1 MLKWI
6 FDEKIMNKGEKLLR
20 MIIEEF
26 KNLKRHKILIA
37 TILGIMSLPFLYS
50 LFFLKSVWDPYGST
64 SYLPVAVV
72 NKDQATYYQGKK
84 FQVGHD
90 LVSKLKDNDDL
101 EWHFVSEK
109 EANDGLS
116 HKKYYMVIT
125 IPKNFSKNATTVL
138 NRHPH
143 KMNLT
148 YKTNDSLNYIGKV
161 ISETGVK
168 QVNSEIRE
176 SVSTA
181 YADTM
186 FKVVK
191 KVGKGFNEAASGS
204 KQLADG
210 SKVLNDGL
218 NTYTAGVGQVN
229 NGVIQLAAGVVPL
242 SDGVQKLTAGST
254 ALATGLKTYTAGV
267 SQVNN
272 GVQTLNSSTGTL
284 ATGVNALATGSNTLK
299 DGIGQYTAGVSQVNA
314 GVGELQAKT
323 PTLANGVG
331 KLAAGS
337 KEFNTKLAQ
346 YTNGVDK
353 LSAGLSQI
361 PAEKLTSLKQ
371 LPAAAAALYQ
381 LNYIIS
387 ASIDNGLKQI
397 DQQSLNDL
405 LTGVDKVDTQKLA
418 TSLTVMNNLMGQ
430 MESLQAEAG
439 KIQSSLPAMKQ
450 AISENQ
456 QAIAASLG
464 KIASY
469 NKANQDLADA
479 VTGDVNAVLASPNS
493 TLSEADKAKLQD
505 AIKNTATIKTNST
518 NSLTEVGGVGNNLTQ
533 IEGALAK
540 VQDNL
545 DNLNNQVTALRN
557 QAKNLETN
565 DLKTNDLKTQLGLL
579 TKMQGALDKDKLAK
593 LQTTL
598 GQLQQLQT
606 AAAKASSIAQKL
618 NSDIN
623 VQDLSSS
630 DLAKLEQTA
639 QASSDATTALV
650 AQNTA
655 KLAGP
660 STEKFTTLVAGLAE
674 LSSGAKELSA
684 NNGAL
689 LAGSNQ
695 IATGLGT
702 LNDSIPALT
711 NGVTKLANGTNQ
723 LASKNA
729 ELNSGASQLAGGLGT
744 LNANVPALTS
754 GVSQLAS
761 GTSQLVANNGQLNS
775 GASQLAGGLGTLNA
789 QIPTMTNG
797 VNQLASGTG
806 QLAANSSALTDGS
819 DKIYK
824 GNKKLAKSMKQG
836 ANTIKKVKTGKDN
849 AKMFAAPSNLVE
861 KHYSYVPNY
870 GYALA
875 PYMLSV
881 ALFVGAMVFN
891 LVYPIRRL
899 ESEDETAFEWFM
911 AKVTI
916 GSIVAIG
923 NALVEALL
931 MIAVGLHPD
940 HLGAMLANG
949 ILFSLAMM
957 FLIMFFSVAF
967 QNPGRFLCMIL
978 LVIQLGASG
987 GSFPIEITKGLGGFF
1002 QAINPYL
1009 PMTYSIYGFRQA
1021 LTSGLGASQ
1030 MITSYSVS
1038 LLFLVISLGLLYVAM
1053 VVVRPNVEYVEEV
1066 DINNYTK
1073 QN

>member
-1 MLKWI
+1 
-6 FDEKIMNKGEKLLR
+6 

-161 ISETGVK
+161 ISETGAK

-191 KVGKGFNEAASGS
+191 KVGKGFSEAASGS

-284 ATGVNALATGSNTLK
+284 ATGVNALAAGSNSLK
-299 DGIGQYTAGVSQVNA
+299 DGIGQYTAGVSQLDD
-314 GVGELQAKT
+314 GL
-323 PTLANGVG
+323 G

-337 KEFNTKLAQ
+337 Q
-346 YTNGVDK
+346 K
-353 LSAGLSQI
+353 LSQLPQGVAATYVLTKTLS
-361 PAEKLTSLKQ
+361 TSLDRIPVGQLNTMVEQMQTTNKQTQDLQKLMEDPSLQALQKQ
-371 LPAAAAALYQ
+371 LPTIKQNIPTIKTTLDGLQPALTSFQ
-381 LNYIIS
+381 
-387 ASIDNGLKQI
+387 D
-397 DQQSLNDL
+397 SLTQN
-405 LTGVDKVDTQKLA
+405 LTGIGRSAMIIGNNSQTAA
-418 TSLTVMNNLMGQ
+418 TDS
-430 MESLQAEAG
+430 
-439 KIQSSLPAMKQ
+439 
-450 AISENQ
+450 
-456 QAIAASLG
+456 G
-464 KIASY
+464 KIAAEAQALIKSGANLTEDQKNTLNTIVSQANESMSKTSESGQEALKIGENIANVQNAAKTLNGTLTKALPLMKDLSTTVDGLDSATDTLTKIMSQSNALLTSSNQMTGTQAQAQVQSLVKGIAALQSTAAQA
-469 NKANQDLADA
+469 NK
-479 VTGDVNAVLASPNS
+479 LAS
-493 TLSEADKAKLQD
+493 TLNTSLANKGVSDAEINKIIQAGQTGVTPAQLQAQLTTMSGEMAKSSN
-505 AIKNTATIKTNST
+505 I
-518 NSLTEVGGVGNNLTQ
+518 
-533 IEGALAK
+533 
-540 VQDNL
+540 
-545 DNLNNQVTALRN
+545 
-557 QAKNLETN
+557 N
-565 DLKTNDLKTQLGLL
+565 DL
-579 TKMQGALDKDKLAK
+579 
-593 LQTTL
+593 
-598 GQLQQLQT
+598 
-606 AAAKASSIAQKL
+606 
-618 NSDIN
+618 IN
-623 VQDLSSS
+623 
-630 DLAKLEQTA
+630 
-639 QASSDATTALV
+639 
-650 AQNTA
+650 
-655 KLAGP
+655 
-660 STEKFTTLVAGLAE
+660 GLAVANTGTKT
-674 LSSGAKELSA
+674 LMA
-684 NNGAL
+684 NNGL
-689 LAGSNQ
+689 
-695 IATGLGT
+695 
-702 LNDSIPALT
+702 
-711 NGVTKLANGTNQ
+711 
-723 LASKNA
+723 
-729 ELNSGASQLAGGLGT
+729 LNSGASQLAGGLGT

-1002 QAINPYL
+1002 QAVNPYL

>member
-1 MLKWI
+1 
-6 FDEKIMNKGEKLLR
+6 MNKGEKLLR

-191 KVGKGFNEAASGS
+191 KVGKGFSEAASGS

-254 ALATGLKTYTAGV
+254 ALATGIKTYTAGV

-284 ATGVNALATGSNTLK
+284 ATGVNALAAGSNSLK
-299 DGIGQYTAGVSQVNA
+299 DGIGEYTAGVVKLDD
-314 GVGELQAKT
+314 GL
-323 PTLANGVG
+323 G

-337 KEFNTKLAQ
+337 Q
-346 YTNGVDK
+346 K
-353 LSAGLSQI
+353 LSQLPQGVAATYVLTKTLS
-361 PAEKLTSLKQ
+361 TSLDRIPVGQLNTMVEQMQTTNKQTQDLQKLMEDPSLQALQKQ
-371 LPAAAAALYQ
+371 LPTIKQNIPTIKTTLDGLQPALTSFQ
-381 LNYIIS
+381 
-387 ASIDNGLKQI
+387 D
-397 DQQSLNDL
+397 SLTQN
-405 LTGVDKVDTQKLA
+405 LTGIGRSAMIIGNNSQTAA
-418 TSLTVMNNLMGQ
+418 TDS
-430 MESLQAEAG
+430 
-439 KIQSSLPAMKQ
+439 
-450 AISENQ
+450 
-456 QAIAASLG
+456 G
-464 KIASY
+464 KIAAEAQALIKSGANLTEDQKNTLNTIVSQANESMSKTSESGQEALKIGENIANVQNAAKTLNGTLTKALPLMKDLSTTVDGLDSATDTLTKIMSQSNALLTSSNQMTGTQAQAQVQSLVKGIAALQSTAAQA
-469 NKANQDLADA
+469 NK
-479 VTGDVNAVLASPNS
+479 LAS
-493 TLSEADKAKLQD
+493 TLNTSLANKGVSDAEINKIIQAGQTGVTPAQLQAQLTTMSGEMAKSSN
-505 AIKNTATIKTNST
+505 I
-518 NSLTEVGGVGNNLTQ
+518 
-533 IEGALAK
+533 
-540 VQDNL
+540 
-545 DNLNNQVTALRN
+545 
-557 QAKNLETN
+557 N
-565 DLKTNDLKTQLGLL
+565 DL
-579 TKMQGALDKDKLAK
+579 
-593 LQTTL
+593 
-598 GQLQQLQT
+598 
-606 AAAKASSIAQKL
+606 
-618 NSDIN
+618 IN
-623 VQDLSSS
+623 
-630 DLAKLEQTA
+630 
-639 QASSDATTALV
+639 
-650 AQNTA
+650 
-655 KLAGP
+655 
-660 STEKFTTLVAGLAE
+660 GLAVANTGTKT
-674 LSSGAKELSA
+674 LMA
-684 NNGAL
+684 NNGL
-689 LAGSNQ
+689 
-695 IATGLGT
+695 
-702 LNDSIPALT
+702 
-711 NGVTKLANGTNQ
+711 
-723 LASKNA
+723 
-729 ELNSGASQLAGGLGT
+729 LNSGASQLAGGLGT

-1002 QAINPYL
+1002 QAVNPYL

>member
-1 MLKWI
+1 M
-6 FDEKIMNKGEKLLR
+6 R

-191 KVGKGFNEAASGS
+191 KVGKGFSEAASGS

-242 SDGVQKLTAGST
+242 SDGVQKLTAGSS

-267 SQVNN
+267 SQVND

-299 DGIGQYTAGVSQVNA
+299 DGIGQYTAGVVKLDD
-314 GVGELQAKT
+314 GL
-323 PTLANGVG
+323 G

-337 KEFNTKLAQ
+337 Q
-346 YTNGVDK
+346 K
-353 LSAGLSQI
+353 LSQLPQGVAATYVLTKTLS
-361 PAEKLTSLKQ
+361 TSLDRIPVGQLNTMVEQMQTTNKQTQDLQKLMEDPSLQALQKQ
-371 LPAAAAALYQ
+371 LPTIKQNATSMQKMLGEVTPAMSSLQQALANNLPSIAANVKNIAT
-381 LNYIIS
+381 N
-387 ASIDNGLKQI
+387 
-397 DQQSLNDL
+397 
-405 LTGVDKVDTQKLA
+405 LTGPQGV
-418 TSLTVMNNLMGQ
+418 
-430 MESLQAEAG
+430 AED
-439 KIQSSLPAMKQ
+439 
-450 AISENQ
+450 N
-456 QAIAASLG
+456 G
-464 KIASY
+464 KIAAEAQALIDSGANLTEDQKNTLNTIISQANDAQGKTVASAKQAANIGSNTTEIATPAQKLQKIFNDNDVMANLSQMEQVLNNLNSATDILTTIMSKSNALLTSSNQMTGTQAQAQVQSLIKGIAALQSTASQANNLASILNTSLA
-469 NKANQDLADA
+469 NKGVSDAEINKIIQAGQTGVTPAQLQAQLMTMSGEMAKSSNINDLINGLADA
-479 VTGDVNAVLASPNS
+479 NTGTK
-493 TLSEADKAKLQD
+493 TL
-505 AIKNTATIKTNST
+505 
-518 NSLTEVGGVGNNLTQ
+518 
-533 IEGALAK
+533 
-540 VQDNL
+540 
-545 DNLNNQVTALRN
+545 
-557 QAKNLETN
+557 
-565 DLKTNDLKTQLGLL
+565 
-579 TKMQGALDKDKLAK
+579 M
-593 LQTTL
+593 
-598 GQLQQLQT
+598 
-606 AAAKASSIAQKL
+606 
-618 NSDIN
+618 
-623 VQDLSSS
+623 
-630 DLAKLEQTA
+630 
-639 QASSDATTALV
+639 
-650 AQNTA
+650 
-655 KLAGP
+655 
-660 STEKFTTLVAGLAE
+660 
-674 LSSGAKELSA
+674 A
-684 NNGAL
+684 NNGL
-689 LAGSNQ
+689 
-695 IATGLGT
+695 
-702 LNDSIPALT
+702 
-711 NGVTKLANGTNQ
+711 
-723 LASKNA
+723 
-729 ELNSGASQLAGGLGT
+729 LNSGASQLAGGLGT

-849 AKMFAAPSNLVE
+849 AKMFAAPSDLVE

-931 MIAVGLHPD
+931 MIAAGLHPD

-1002 QAINPYL
+1002 QAVNPYL

>member
-161 ISETGVK
+161 ISETGAK

-191 KVGKGFNEAASGS
+191 KVGKGFSEAASGS

-299 DGIGQYTAGVSQVNA
+299 DGIGQYTAGVSQLDD
-314 GVGELQAKT
+314 GL
-323 PTLANGVG
+323 G

-337 KEFNTKLAQ
+337 Q
-346 YTNGVDK
+346 K
-353 LSAGLSQI
+353 LSQLPQGVAATYVLTKTLS
-361 PAEKLTSLKQ
+361 TSLNSIPVEQLNTMVKQMQTTNKQTQDLQKLMKDPSLQALQKQ
-371 LPAAAAALYQ
+371 LPTIKQNAASMQQMLGAVTPAMSSLQQAL
-381 LNYIIS
+381 
-387 ASIDNGLKQI
+387 A
-397 DQQSLNDL
+397 
-405 LTGVDKVDTQKLA
+405 
-418 TSLTVMNNLMGQ
+418 NNLPSIAGNVKNIATNLAGPQ
-430 MESLQAEAG
+430 GVAED
-439 KIQSSLPAMKQ
+439 
-450 AISENQ
+450 N
-456 QAIAASLG
+456 G
-464 KIASY
+464 KIAAEAQALIDSGANLTEDQKNTLNTIISQTKDAQEKAVVSAKQAKDIGSNATEIATPAQELQKVFNDNGVMANLSQMEQVLNNLNSATDILTTIMSQSNALLTSSNQMTGTQAQAQVQSLVKGIAALQSTAAQANNLASTLNTSLA
-469 NKANQDLADA
+469 NKGVSDAEINKIIQAGQTGVTPAQLQAQLMTMSGEMAKSSNINDLINGLADA
-479 VTGDVNAVLASPNS
+479 NTGTK
-493 TLSEADKAKLQD
+493 TL
-505 AIKNTATIKTNST
+505 
-518 NSLTEVGGVGNNLTQ
+518 
-533 IEGALAK
+533 
-540 VQDNL
+540 
-545 DNLNNQVTALRN
+545 
-557 QAKNLETN
+557 
-565 DLKTNDLKTQLGLL
+565 
-579 TKMQGALDKDKLAK
+579 M
-593 LQTTL
+593 
-598 GQLQQLQT
+598 
-606 AAAKASSIAQKL
+606 
-618 NSDIN
+618 
-623 VQDLSSS
+623 
-630 DLAKLEQTA
+630 
-639 QASSDATTALV
+639 
-650 AQNTA
+650 
-655 KLAGP
+655 
-660 STEKFTTLVAGLAE
+660 
-674 LSSGAKELSA
+674 A
-684 NNGAL
+684 NNGL
-689 LAGSNQ
+689 
-695 IATGLGT
+695 
-702 LNDSIPALT
+702 
-711 NGVTKLANGTNQ
+711 
-723 LASKNA
+723 
-729 ELNSGASQLAGGLGT
+729 LNSGASQLAGGLGT

-931 MIAVGLHPD
+931 MIAAGLHPD

-1002 QAINPYL
+1002 QAVNPYL

>member
-161 ISETGVK
+161 ISETGAK

-191 KVGKGFNEAASGS
+191 KVGKGFNKAASGS

-267 SQVNN
+267 SQVND
-272 GVQTLNSSTGTL
+272 GVQILNSSTGTL

-299 DGIGQYTAGVSQVNA
+299 DGIGEYTAGVVKLDD
-314 GVGELQAKT
+314 GL
-323 PTLANGVG
+323 G

-337 KEFNTKLAQ
+337 Q
-346 YTNGVDK
+346 K
-353 LSAGLSQI
+353 LSQLPQGVAATYVLTKTLS
-361 PAEKLTSLKQ
+361 TSLDRIPVGQLNTMVEQMQTTNKQTQDLQKLMEDPSLQALQKQ
-371 LPAAAAALYQ
+371 LPAIKQNIPTIKTTLDGLQPALTSFQ
-381 LNYIIS
+381 
-387 ASIDNGLKQI
+387 D
-397 DQQSLNDL
+397 SLTQN
-405 LTGVDKVDTQKLA
+405 LTGIGQSAMIIGSNSKTAA
-418 TSLTVMNNLMGQ
+418 TDS
-430 MESLQAEAG
+430 
-439 KIQSSLPAMKQ
+439 
-450 AISENQ
+450 
-456 QAIAASLG
+456 G
-464 KIASY
+464 KIAAEAQALIDSGA
-469 NKANQDLADA
+469 NLTEDQKNTLNTIVSQANESTGKTSESGQEALKIGENIANVQNAAKTLNGTLTKALPLMKDLSTTVDGLNSATDTLTKIMSQSNALLTSSNQM
-479 VTGDVNAVLASPNS
+479 TGTQAQAQVQSLVKGIAALQSTAAQANNLASILNTSLANKGVSDAEINKIIQAGQTGGTPAQLQAQLMTMS
-493 TLSEADKAKLQD
+493 GEMAKSSN
-505 AIKNTATIKTNST
+505 I
-518 NSLTEVGGVGNNLTQ
+518 
-533 IEGALAK
+533 
-540 VQDNL
+540 
-545 DNLNNQVTALRN
+545 
-557 QAKNLETN
+557 N
-565 DLKTNDLKTQLGLL
+565 DL
-579 TKMQGALDKDKLAK
+579 
-593 LQTTL
+593 
-598 GQLQQLQT
+598 
-606 AAAKASSIAQKL
+606 
-618 NSDIN
+618 IN
-623 VQDLSSS
+623 
-630 DLAKLEQTA
+630 
-639 QASSDATTALV
+639 
-650 AQNTA
+650 
-655 KLAGP
+655 
-660 STEKFTTLVAGLAE
+660 GLAVANTGTKT
-674 LSSGAKELSA
+674 LMA
-684 NNGAL
+684 NNGL
-689 LAGSNQ
+689 
-695 IATGLGT
+695 
-702 LNDSIPALT
+702 
-711 NGVTKLANGTNQ
+711 
-723 LASKNA
+723 
-729 ELNSGASQLAGGLGT
+729 LNSGASQLAGGLGT

-931 MIAVGLHPD
+931 MIAAGLHPD

-978 LVIQLGASG
+978 LVVQLGASG

-1002 QAINPYL
+1002 QAVNPYL

>member
-1 MLKWI
+1 MNFWRKNY
-6 FDEKIMNKGEKLLR
+6 KINKGEKLLR

-143 KMNLT
+143 KMKLT

-161 ISETGVK
+161 ISETGAK

-191 KVGKGFNEAASGS
+191 KVGKSFNEAASGS
-204 KQLADG
+204 QQLADG

-267 SQVNN
+267 SQVND

-353 LSAGLSQI
+353 LNAGLSQI

-381 LNYIIS
+381 LNYIMS

-397 DQQSLNDL
+397 DQESLNAL
-405 LTGVDKVDTQKLA
+405 LTGVGQVDTQKLA
-418 TSLTVMNNLMGQ
+418 ASLTVMNNLLGQ
-430 MESLQAEAG
+430 MEDLQTQA
-439 KIQSSLPAMKQ
+439 KQMQSGLPAMEQ
-450 AISENQ
+450 AISKNQ

-464 KIASY
+464 KIATY
-469 NKANQDLADA
+469 NGTNQKLADA

-518 NSLTEVGGVGNNLTQ
+518 NSLTEVGVVGNNLTQ
-533 IEGALAK
+533 LKGTLDKTLAS
-540 VQDNL
+540 L
-545 DNLNNQVTALRN
+545 G
-557 QAKNLETN
+557 E
-565 DLKTNDLKTQLGLL
+565 LKTQMADLQKQASSLDVKGLQSQLALL
-579 TKMQGALDKDKLAK
+579 TKMQGALDKNKLAK

-606 AAAKASSIAQKL
+606 AAAKASSIAQEL
-618 NSDIN
+618 NSGIN
-623 VQDLSSS
+623 GQGLSSS
-630 DLAKLEQTA
+630 DQAKLMQTA
-639 QASSDATTALV
+639 QVSSDATTALV

-674 LSSGAKELSA
+674 LSSGAKELSS
-684 NNGAL
+684 NNEAL

-849 AKMFAAPSNLVE
+849 AKMFAAPSDLVE

-1002 QAINPYL
+1002 QAVNPYL

>member
-1 MLKWI
+1 M
-6 FDEKIMNKGEKLLR
+6 R

-161 ISETGVK
+161 ISETGAK

-242 SDGVQKLTAGST
+242 SDGVQKLTAGSS

-299 DGIGQYTAGVSQVNA
+299 DGIGQYTAGVSQLDD
-314 GVGELQAKT
+314 GL
-323 PTLANGVG
+323 G

-337 KEFNTKLAQ
+337 Q
-346 YTNGVDK
+346 K
-353 LSAGLSQI
+353 LSQLPQGVAATYVLTKTLS
-361 PAEKLTSLKQ
+361 TSLDRIPVGQLNTMVEQMQTTNKQTQDLQKLMEDPSLQALQKQ
-371 LPAAAAALYQ
+371 LPTIKQNIPTIKTTLDGLQPALTSFQ
-381 LNYIIS
+381 
-387 ASIDNGLKQI
+387 D
-397 DQQSLNDL
+397 SLTQN
-405 LTGVDKVDTQKLA
+405 LTGIGRSAMIIGNNSQTAA
-418 TSLTVMNNLMGQ
+418 TDS
-430 MESLQAEAG
+430 
-439 KIQSSLPAMKQ
+439 
-450 AISENQ
+450 
-456 QAIAASLG
+456 G
-464 KIASY
+464 KIAAEAQALIKSGANLTEDQKNTLNTIVSQANESMSKTSESGQEALKIGENIANVQNAAKTLNGTLTKALPLMKDLSTTVDGLDSATDTLTKIMSQSNALLTSSNQMTGTQAQAQVQSLVKGIAALQSTAAQA
-469 NKANQDLADA
+469 NK
-479 VTGDVNAVLASPNS
+479 LAS
-493 TLSEADKAKLQD
+493 TLNTSLANKGVSDAEINKIIQAGQTGVTPAQLQAQLTTMSGEMAKSSN
-505 AIKNTATIKTNST
+505 I
-518 NSLTEVGGVGNNLTQ
+518 
-533 IEGALAK
+533 
-540 VQDNL
+540 
-545 DNLNNQVTALRN
+545 
-557 QAKNLETN
+557 N
-565 DLKTNDLKTQLGLL
+565 DL
-579 TKMQGALDKDKLAK
+579 
-593 LQTTL
+593 
-598 GQLQQLQT
+598 
-606 AAAKASSIAQKL
+606 
-618 NSDIN
+618 IN
-623 VQDLSSS
+623 
-630 DLAKLEQTA
+630 
-639 QASSDATTALV
+639 
-650 AQNTA
+650 
-655 KLAGP
+655 
-660 STEKFTTLVAGLAE
+660 GLAVANTGTKT
-674 LSSGAKELSA
+674 LMA
-684 NNGAL
+684 NNGL
-689 LAGSNQ
+689 
-695 IATGLGT
+695 
-702 LNDSIPALT
+702 
-711 NGVTKLANGTNQ
+711 
-723 LASKNA
+723 
-729 ELNSGASQLAGGLGT
+729 LNSGASQLAGGLGT

-931 MIAVGLHPD
+931 MIAAGLHPD

-1002 QAINPYL
+1002 QAVNPYL

>member
-1 MLKWI
+1 
-6 FDEKIMNKGEKLLR
+6 

-161 ISETGVK
+161 ISETGAK

-191 KVGKGFNEAASGS
+191 KVGKGFSEAASGS

-284 ATGVNALATGSNTLK
+284 ATGVNALATGSNSLK
-299 DGIGQYTAGVSQVNA
+299 DGIGQYTAGVVKLDD
-314 GVGELQAKT
+314 GL
-323 PTLANGVG
+323 G

-337 KEFNTKLAQ
+337 Q
-346 YTNGVDK
+346 K
-353 LSAGLSQI
+353 LSQLPQGVAATYVLTKTLS
-361 PAEKLTSLKQ
+361 TSLDRIPVGQLNTMVEQMQTTNKQTQDLQKLMEDPSLQALQKQ
-371 LPAAAAALYQ
+371 LPTIKQNIPTIKTTLDGLQPALTSFQ
-381 LNYIIS
+381 
-387 ASIDNGLKQI
+387 D
-397 DQQSLNDL
+397 SLTQN
-405 LTGVDKVDTQKLA
+405 LTGIGRSAMIIGNNSQTAA
-418 TSLTVMNNLMGQ
+418 TDS
-430 MESLQAEAG
+430 
-439 KIQSSLPAMKQ
+439 
-450 AISENQ
+450 
-456 QAIAASLG
+456 G
-464 KIASY
+464 KIAAEAQALIKSGANLTEDQKNTLNTIVSQANESMSKTSESGQEALKIGENIANVQNAAKTLNGTLTKALPLMKDLSTTVDGLDSATDTLTKIMSQSNALLTSSNQMTGTQAQAQVQSLVKGIAALQSTAAQA
-469 NKANQDLADA
+469 NK
-479 VTGDVNAVLASPNS
+479 LAS
-493 TLSEADKAKLQD
+493 TLNTSLANKGVSDAEINKIIQAGQTGVTPAQLQAQLTTMSGEMAKSSN
-505 AIKNTATIKTNST
+505 I
-518 NSLTEVGGVGNNLTQ
+518 
-533 IEGALAK
+533 
-540 VQDNL
+540 
-545 DNLNNQVTALRN
+545 
-557 QAKNLETN
+557 N
-565 DLKTNDLKTQLGLL
+565 DL
-579 TKMQGALDKDKLAK
+579 
-593 LQTTL
+593 
-598 GQLQQLQT
+598 
-606 AAAKASSIAQKL
+606 
-618 NSDIN
+618 IN
-623 VQDLSSS
+623 
-630 DLAKLEQTA
+630 
-639 QASSDATTALV
+639 
-650 AQNTA
+650 
-655 KLAGP
+655 
-660 STEKFTTLVAGLAE
+660 GLAVANTGTKT
-674 LSSGAKELSA
+674 LMA
-684 NNGAL
+684 NNGL
-689 LAGSNQ
+689 
-695 IATGLGT
+695 
-702 LNDSIPALT
+702 
-711 NGVTKLANGTNQ
+711 
-723 LASKNA
+723 
-729 ELNSGASQLAGGLGT
+729 LNSGASQLAGGLGT

-931 MIAVGLHPD
+931 MIAAGLHPD

-1002 QAINPYL
+1002 QAVNPYL

>member
-1 MLKWI
+1 
-6 FDEKIMNKGEKLLR
+6 

-191 KVGKGFNEAASGS
+191 KVGKGFSEAASGS

-242 SDGVQKLTAGST
+242 SDGVQKLTAGSS

-267 SQVNN
+267 SQVND

-299 DGIGQYTAGVSQVNA
+299 DGIGQYTAGVVKLDD
-314 GVGELQAKT
+314 GL
-323 PTLANGVG
+323 G

-337 KEFNTKLAQ
+337 Q
-346 YTNGVDK
+346 K
-353 LSAGLSQI
+353 LSQLPQGVAATYVLTKTLS
-361 PAEKLTSLKQ
+361 TSLDRIPVGQLNTMVEQMQTTNKQTQDLQKLMEDPSLQALQKQ
-371 LPAAAAALYQ
+371 LPTIKQNATSMQKMLGEVTPAMSSLQQALANNLPSIAANVKNIAT
-381 LNYIIS
+381 N
-387 ASIDNGLKQI
+387 
-397 DQQSLNDL
+397 
-405 LTGVDKVDTQKLA
+405 LTGPQGV
-418 TSLTVMNNLMGQ
+418 
-430 MESLQAEAG
+430 AED
-439 KIQSSLPAMKQ
+439 
-450 AISENQ
+450 N
-456 QAIAASLG
+456 G
-464 KIASY
+464 KIAAEAQALIDSGANLTEDQKNTLNTIISQANDAQGKTVASAKQAANIGSNTTEIATPAQKLQKIFNDNDVMANLSQMEQVLNNLNSATDILTTIMSKSNALLTSSNQMTGTQAQAQVQSLIKGIAALQSTASQANNLASILNTSLA
-469 NKANQDLADA
+469 NKGVSDAEINKIIQAGQTGVTPAQLQAQLMTMSGEMAKSSNINDLINGLADA
-479 VTGDVNAVLASPNS
+479 NTGTK
-493 TLSEADKAKLQD
+493 TL
-505 AIKNTATIKTNST
+505 
-518 NSLTEVGGVGNNLTQ
+518 
-533 IEGALAK
+533 
-540 VQDNL
+540 
-545 DNLNNQVTALRN
+545 
-557 QAKNLETN
+557 
-565 DLKTNDLKTQLGLL
+565 
-579 TKMQGALDKDKLAK
+579 M
-593 LQTTL
+593 
-598 GQLQQLQT
+598 
-606 AAAKASSIAQKL
+606 
-618 NSDIN
+618 
-623 VQDLSSS
+623 
-630 DLAKLEQTA
+630 
-639 QASSDATTALV
+639 
-650 AQNTA
+650 
-655 KLAGP
+655 
-660 STEKFTTLVAGLAE
+660 
-674 LSSGAKELSA
+674 A
-684 NNGAL
+684 NNGL
-689 LAGSNQ
+689 
-695 IATGLGT
+695 
-702 LNDSIPALT
+702 
-711 NGVTKLANGTNQ
+711 
-723 LASKNA
+723 
-729 ELNSGASQLAGGLGT
+729 LNSGASQLAGGLGT

-849 AKMFAAPSNLVE
+849 AKMFAAPSDLVE

-931 MIAVGLHPD
+931 MIAAGLHPD

-1002 QAINPYL
+1002 QAVNPYL

>member
-1 MLKWI
+1 
-6 FDEKIMNKGEKLLR
+6 MNKGEKLLR

-161 ISETGVK
+161 ISETGAK

-191 KVGKGFNEAASGS
+191 KVGKGFSEAASGS

-284 ATGVNALATGSNTLK
+284 ATGVNALATGSNSLK
-299 DGIGQYTAGVSQVNA
+299 DGIGQYTAGVSQLDD
-314 GVGELQAKT
+314 GL
-323 PTLANGVG
+323 G

-337 KEFNTKLAQ
+337 Q
-346 YTNGVDK
+346 K
-353 LSAGLSQI
+353 LSQLPQGVAATYVLTKTLS
-361 PAEKLTSLKQ
+361 TSLDRIPVGQLNTMVEQMQTTNKQTQDLQKLMEDPSLQALQKQ
-371 LPAAAAALYQ
+371 LPTIKQNIPTIKTTLDGLQPALTSFQ
-381 LNYIIS
+381 
-387 ASIDNGLKQI
+387 D
-397 DQQSLNDL
+397 SLTQN
-405 LTGVDKVDTQKLA
+405 LTGIGRSAMIIGNNSQTAA
-418 TSLTVMNNLMGQ
+418 TDS
-430 MESLQAEAG
+430 
-439 KIQSSLPAMKQ
+439 
-450 AISENQ
+450 
-456 QAIAASLG
+456 G
-464 KIASY
+464 KIAAEAQALIKSGANLTEDQKNTLNTIVSQANESMSKTSESGQEALKIGENIANVQNAAKTLNGTLTKALPLMKDLSTTVDGLDSATDTLTKIMSQSNALLTSSNQMTGTQAQAQVQSLVKGIAALQSTAAQA
-469 NKANQDLADA
+469 NK
-479 VTGDVNAVLASPNS
+479 LAS
-493 TLSEADKAKLQD
+493 TLNTSLANKGVSDAEINKIIQAGQTGVTPAQLQAQLTTMSGEMAKSSN
-505 AIKNTATIKTNST
+505 I
-518 NSLTEVGGVGNNLTQ
+518 
-533 IEGALAK
+533 
-540 VQDNL
+540 
-545 DNLNNQVTALRN
+545 
-557 QAKNLETN
+557 N
-565 DLKTNDLKTQLGLL
+565 DL
-579 TKMQGALDKDKLAK
+579 
-593 LQTTL
+593 
-598 GQLQQLQT
+598 
-606 AAAKASSIAQKL
+606 
-618 NSDIN
+618 IN
-623 VQDLSSS
+623 
-630 DLAKLEQTA
+630 
-639 QASSDATTALV
+639 
-650 AQNTA
+650 
-655 KLAGP
+655 
-660 STEKFTTLVAGLAE
+660 GLAVANTGTKT
-674 LSSGAKELSA
+674 LMA
-684 NNGAL
+684 NNGL
-689 LAGSNQ
+689 
-695 IATGLGT
+695 
-702 LNDSIPALT
+702 
-711 NGVTKLANGTNQ
+711 
-723 LASKNA
+723 
-729 ELNSGASQLAGGLGT
+729 LNSGASQLAGGLGT

-931 MIAVGLHPD
+931 MIAAGLHPD

-1002 QAINPYL
+1002 QAVNPYL

>member
-1 MLKWI
+1 
-6 FDEKIMNKGEKLLR
+6 

-191 KVGKGFNEAASGS
+191 KVGKGFSEAASGS

-353 LSAGLSQI
+353 LNAGLSQI
-361 PAEKLTSLKQ
+361 PAKDLTSLKQ

-381 LNYIIS
+381 LNYIMS

-405 LTGVDKVDTQKLA
+405 LTGVGKVDTQKLG
-418 TSLTVMNNLMGQ
+418 TSLAVMNDLMGK
-430 MESLQAEAG
+430 MESLQAEAE
-439 KIQSSLPAMKQ
+439 KIQSSLPAMKETITKNQ
-450 AISENQ
+450 NSIENE
-456 QAIAASLG
+456 LG
-464 KIASY
+464 KIYSDNYANKNLAASV
-469 NKANQDLADA
+469 ANNANTVLNSSDSNLSATDRQKLQEAAKNADTIVKNSDDSVAA
-479 VTGDVNAVLASPNS
+479 VGAVKKNLEGVEEALASAQN
-493 TLSEADKAKLQD
+493 E
-505 AIKNTATIKTNST
+505 ITA
-518 NSLTEVGGVGNNLTQ
+518 
-533 IEGALAK
+533 
-540 VQDNL
+540 L
-545 DNLNNQVTALRN
+545 DTQVTALRN
-557 QAKNLETN
+557 QAKDLE
-565 DLKTNDLKTQLGLL
+565 TNDLKTQLGLL
-579 TKMQGALDKDKLAK
+579 TNMQGALDKDKLDK

-598 GQLQQLQT
+598 GQLQQLQA
-606 AAAKASSIAQKL
+606 AAAKASSIAQEL
-618 NSDIN
+618 NSGIN
-623 VQDLSSS
+623 GQGLSSS
-630 DLAKLEQTA
+630 DQAKLMQTA
-639 QASSDATTALV
+639 QVSSDATTALV
-650 AQNTA
+650 TQNTA

-660 STEKFTTLVAGLAE
+660 STEKFSALVAGLAE
-674 LSSGAKELSA
+674 LSKGAKELSA

-689 LAGSNQ
+689 LAGSNR

-723 LASKNA
+723 LASKNGQ
-729 ELNSGASQLAGGLGT
+729 LNSGASQLAGGLGT

-824 GNKKLAKSMKQG
+824 GNKKLAKNMKQG

>member
-1 MLKWI
+1 
-6 FDEKIMNKGEKLLR
+6 

-148 YKTNDSLNYIGKV
+148 YETNDSLNYIGKV

-267 SQVNN
+267 SQVND

-353 LSAGLSQI
+353 LNAGLSQI
-361 PAEKLTSLKQ
+361 PAKDLTSLKQ

-381 LNYIIS
+381 LNYIMS
-387 ASIDNGLKQI
+387 ASIDAGLKQI
-397 DQQSLNDL
+397 DQQSLNAL
-405 LTGVDKVDTQKLA
+405 LTGVGQVDTQKLA
-418 TSLTVMNNLMGQ
+418 TSLTVMNSLMGQ
-430 MESLQAEAG
+430 MESLQTTANQM
-439 KIQSSLPAMKQ
+439 QSGLPAMEQ
-450 AISENQ
+450 AINKNQ

-464 KIASY
+464 KIATY
-469 NKANQDLADA
+469 NGTNQKLADA

-518 NSLTEVGGVGNNLTQ
+518 NSLTEVGVVGNNLTQ
-533 IEGALAK
+533 LKGTLDKTLAS
-540 VQDNL
+540 L
-545 DNLNNQVTALRN
+545 G
-557 QAKNLETN
+557 E
-565 DLKTNDLKTQLGLL
+565 LKTQMADLQKQASSLDVKGLQSQLALL

-606 AAAKASSIAQKL
+606 AAAKASSIAQEL
-618 NSDIN
+618 NSGIN
-623 VQDLSSS
+623 GQGLSSS
-630 DLAKLEQTA
+630 DQAKLMQTA
-639 QASSDATTALV
+639 QVSSDATTALV

-674 LSSGAKELSA
+674 LSSGAKELSS

-806 QLAANSSALTDGS
+806 QLAANSSALTAGS

-849 AKMFAAPSNLVE
+849 AKMFAAPSDLVE

-931 MIAVGLHPD
+931 MVAVGLHPD

-1002 QAINPYL
+1002 QAVNPYL

-1030 MITSYSVS
+1030 MIISYSVS

>member
-254 ALATGLKTYTAGV
+254 ALATGIKTYTAGV
-267 SQVNN
+267 SQVNA

-284 ATGVNALATGSNTLK
+284 ATGVNALAAGSNTLK
-299 DGIGQYTAGVSQVNA
+299 DGIGEYTAGVVKLDD
-314 GVGELQAKT
+314 GL
-323 PTLANGVG
+323 G

-337 KEFNTKLAQ
+337 Q
-346 YTNGVDK
+346 K
-353 LSAGLSQI
+353 LSQLPQGVAATYVLTKTLS
-361 PAEKLTSLKQ
+361 TSLDRIPVGQLNTMVEQMQTTNKQTQDLQKLMADPSLQTLQKQ
-371 LPAAAAALYQ
+371 LPTIKQNAASMQQMLGAVTPAMSNLQQALAKNLPSIAGNVKNIATNLAGPQGVAEDNGKIAAEAQALIDSGANLTEDQ
-381 LNYIIS
+381 KNTLNTIIS
-387 ASIDNGLKQI
+387 QTKDAQEKAVVSAKQAKDIGSNATEIATPAQELQKIFNDNG
-397 DQQSLNDL
+397 DN
-405 LTGVDKVDTQKLA
+405 GVMA
-418 TSLTVMNNLMGQ
+418 NLSQMGQ
-430 MESLQAEAG
+430 MLNNLNSATDTLTKIMSQSNALLTSSNQMTGTQAQAQVQSLVKGIAALQSTAAQANNLASTLNTSLANKGVSDAEINKIIQAGQTGVTPAQLQAQLMTMSGEMA
-439 KIQSSLPAMKQ
+439 KSSN
-450 AISENQ
+450 I
-456 QAIAASLG
+456 
-464 KIASY
+464 
-469 NKANQDLADA
+469 
-479 VTGDVNAVLASPNS
+479 
-493 TLSEADKAKLQD
+493 
-505 AIKNTATIKTNST
+505 
-518 NSLTEVGGVGNNLTQ
+518 
-533 IEGALAK
+533 
-540 VQDNL
+540 
-545 DNLNNQVTALRN
+545 
-557 QAKNLETN
+557 N
-565 DLKTNDLKTQLGLL
+565 DL
-579 TKMQGALDKDKLAK
+579 
-593 LQTTL
+593 
-598 GQLQQLQT
+598 
-606 AAAKASSIAQKL
+606 
-618 NSDIN
+618 IN
-623 VQDLSSS
+623 
-630 DLAKLEQTA
+630 
-639 QASSDATTALV
+639 
-650 AQNTA
+650 
-655 KLAGP
+655 
-660 STEKFTTLVAGLAE
+660 GLAVANTGTKT
-674 LSSGAKELSA
+674 LMA
-684 NNGAL
+684 NNGL
-689 LAGSNQ
+689 
-695 IATGLGT
+695 
-702 LNDSIPALT
+702 
-711 NGVTKLANGTNQ
+711 
-723 LASKNA
+723 
-729 ELNSGASQLAGGLGT
+729 LNSGASQLAGGLGT

-967 QNPGRFLCMIL
+967 QNPGRFVCMIL

-1002 QAINPYL
+1002 QAVNPYL

-1030 MITSYSVS
+1030 MITSYSVL

>member
-161 ISETGVK
+161 ISETGAK

-191 KVGKGFNEAASGS
+191 KVGKGFNKAASGS

-299 DGIGQYTAGVSQVNA
+299 DGIGQYTAGVVKLDD
-314 GVGELQAKT
+314 GL
-323 PTLANGVG
+323 G

-337 KEFNTKLAQ
+337 Q
-346 YTNGVDK
+346 K
-353 LSAGLSQI
+353 LSQLPQGVAATYVLTKTLS
-361 PAEKLTSLKQ
+361 TSLDRIPVGQLNTMVEQMQTTNKQTQDLQKLMEDPSLQALQEQ
-371 LPAAAAALYQ
+371 LPAIKQNIPTIKTTLDGLQPALTSFQ
-381 LNYIIS
+381 
-387 ASIDNGLKQI
+387 D
-397 DQQSLNDL
+397 SLTQN
-405 LTGVDKVDTQKLA
+405 LTGIGQSAMIIGSNSKTAA
-418 TSLTVMNNLMGQ
+418 TDS
-430 MESLQAEAG
+430 
-439 KIQSSLPAMKQ
+439 
-450 AISENQ
+450 
-456 QAIAASLG
+456 G
-464 KIASY
+464 KIAAEAQALIKSGANLTEDQKNTLNTIVSQANESMSKTSESGQEALKIGENIANVQNAAKTLNGTLTKALPLMKDLSTTVDGLDSATDTLTKIMSQSNALLTSSNQMTGTQAQTQVQSLVKGIAALQSTAAQA
-469 NKANQDLADA
+469 NK
-479 VTGDVNAVLASPNS
+479 LAS
-493 TLSEADKAKLQD
+493 TLNTSLANKGVSDAEINKIIQAGQTGVTPAQLQAQLTTMSGEMAKSSN
-505 AIKNTATIKTNST
+505 I
-518 NSLTEVGGVGNNLTQ
+518 
-533 IEGALAK
+533 
-540 VQDNL
+540 
-545 DNLNNQVTALRN
+545 
-557 QAKNLETN
+557 N
-565 DLKTNDLKTQLGLL
+565 DL
-579 TKMQGALDKDKLAK
+579 
-593 LQTTL
+593 
-598 GQLQQLQT
+598 
-606 AAAKASSIAQKL
+606 
-618 NSDIN
+618 IN
-623 VQDLSSS
+623 
-630 DLAKLEQTA
+630 
-639 QASSDATTALV
+639 
-650 AQNTA
+650 
-655 KLAGP
+655 
-660 STEKFTTLVAGLAE
+660 GLAVANTGTKT
-674 LSSGAKELSA
+674 LMA
-684 NNGAL
+684 NNGL
-689 LAGSNQ
+689 
-695 IATGLGT
+695 
-702 LNDSIPALT
+702 
-711 NGVTKLANGTNQ
+711 
-723 LASKNA
+723 
-729 ELNSGASQLAGGLGT
+729 LNSGASQLAGGLGT

-931 MIAVGLHPD
+931 MIAAGLHPD

-1002 QAINPYL
+1002 QAVNPYL

>member
-161 ISETGVK
+161 ISETGAK

-191 KVGKGFNEAASGS
+191 KVGKGFSEAASGS

-284 ATGVNALATGSNTLK
+284 ATGVNALATGSNSLK
-299 DGIGQYTAGVSQVNA
+299 DGIGQYTAGVSQLDD
-314 GVGELQAKT
+314 GL
-323 PTLANGVG
+323 G

-337 KEFNTKLAQ
+337 Q
-346 YTNGVDK
+346 K
-353 LSAGLSQI
+353 LSQLPQGVAATYVLTKTLS
-361 PAEKLTSLKQ
+361 TSLDRIPVGQLNTMVEQMQTTNKQTQDLQKLMEDPSLQALQKQ
-371 LPAAAAALYQ
+371 LPTIKQNATSMQKMLGEVTPAMSGLQQALANNLPSIAANVKNIAT
-381 LNYIIS
+381 N
-387 ASIDNGLKQI
+387 
-397 DQQSLNDL
+397 
-405 LTGVDKVDTQKLA
+405 LTGPQGV
-418 TSLTVMNNLMGQ
+418 
-430 MESLQAEAG
+430 AED
-439 KIQSSLPAMKQ
+439 
-450 AISENQ
+450 N
-456 QAIAASLG
+456 G
-464 KIASY
+464 KIAAEAQALIDSGA
-469 NKANQDLADA
+469 NLTEDQKNTLNTIISQTKDAQEKAVVSAKQAKDIGSNATEIATPAQELQKVFNDNGVMANLSQMEQVLNNLNSATDILTTIMSKSNALLTSSNQM
-479 VTGDVNAVLASPNS
+479 TGTQAQAQVQSLVKGIAALQSTAAQANNLAS
-493 TLSEADKAKLQD
+493 TLNTSLANKGVSDAEINKIIQAGQTGVTPAQLQAQLMTMSGEMAKSSN
-505 AIKNTATIKTNST
+505 I
-518 NSLTEVGGVGNNLTQ
+518 
-533 IEGALAK
+533 
-540 VQDNL
+540 
-545 DNLNNQVTALRN
+545 
-557 QAKNLETN
+557 N
-565 DLKTNDLKTQLGLL
+565 DL
-579 TKMQGALDKDKLAK
+579 
-593 LQTTL
+593 
-598 GQLQQLQT
+598 
-606 AAAKASSIAQKL
+606 
-618 NSDIN
+618 IN
-623 VQDLSSS
+623 
-630 DLAKLEQTA
+630 
-639 QASSDATTALV
+639 
-650 AQNTA
+650 
-655 KLAGP
+655 
-660 STEKFTTLVAGLAE
+660 GLAVANTGTKT
-674 LSSGAKELSA
+674 LMA
-684 NNGAL
+684 NNGL
-689 LAGSNQ
+689 
-695 IATGLGT
+695 
-702 LNDSIPALT
+702 
-711 NGVTKLANGTNQ
+711 
-723 LASKNA
+723 
-729 ELNSGASQLAGGLGT
+729 LNSGASQLAGGLGT

-931 MIAVGLHPD
+931 MVAAGLHPD

-1002 QAINPYL
+1002 QAVNPYL

>member
-191 KVGKGFNEAASGS
+191 KVGKGFSEAASGS

-267 SQVNN
+267 SQVND

-299 DGIGQYTAGVSQVNA
+299 DGIGQYTAGVSQV
-314 GVGELQAKT
+314 
-323 PTLANGVG
+323 ANNSQ
-331 KLAAGS
+331 KLR
-337 KEFNTKLAQ
+337 
-346 YTNGVDK
+346 D
-353 LSAGLSQI
+353 LSAGIAQVYIANQLLSTGLQQ
-361 PAEKLTSLKQ
+361 Q
-371 LPAAAAALYQ
+371 LQAM
-381 LNYIIS
+381 
-387 ASIDNGLKQI
+387 NGLTG
-397 DQQSLNDL
+397 QQVEQLTGAINSINLDKLKTNLNDL
-405 LTGVDKVDTQKLA
+405 NTLLNSEQMNELVQTAKNLPDLNKKLNTEVGTFEQTLTTNLGNIGTSAQVIGTSVQSDADAAAKVNNGIGSFIKANPDLTESQKQQLQSIAAENAQQVQKNVGIKKEQLTAIANNLSNTQVAAGQLKQNLTPALQNLASQTDTLQKLLQKLPEMKQQLA
-418 TSLTVMNNLMGQ
+418 IMNNLAAKLPSEQEKQVLLAKMGGLQ
-430 MESLQAEAG
+430 DSIKQLQASVNSTAAG
-439 KIQSSLPAMKQ
+439 AAELNKQ
-450 AISENQ
+450 VKNDSIN
-456 QAIAASLG
+456 AAQL
-464 KIASY
+464 
-469 NKANQDLADA
+469 
-479 VTGDVNAVLASPNS
+479 AVLARASQTSSPAALQAQIQSVANTMIGNS
-493 TLSEADKAKLQD
+493 E
-505 AIKNTATIKTNST
+505 
-518 NSLTEVGGVGNNLTQ
+518 
-533 IEGALAK
+533 
-540 VQDNL
+540 
-545 DNLNNQVTALRN
+545 
-557 QAKNLETN
+557 
-565 DLKTNDLKTQLGLL
+565 
-579 TKMQGALDKDKLAK
+579 
-593 LQTTL
+593 
-598 GQLQQLQT
+598 
-606 AAAKASSIAQKL
+606 
-618 NSDIN
+618 
-623 VQDLSSS
+623 
-630 DLAKLEQTA
+630 
-639 QASSDATTALV
+639 LV
-650 AQNTA
+650 
-655 KLAGP
+655 
-660 STEKFTTLVAGLAE
+660 
-674 LSSGAKELSA
+674 
-684 NNGAL
+684 
-689 LAGSNQ
+689 
-695 IATGLGT
+695 
-702 LNDSIPALT
+702 
-711 NGVTKLANGTNQ
+711 KLANGTNL

-911 AKVTI
+911 AKVAI

-1002 QAINPYL
+1002 QAVNPYL

>member
-1 MLKWI
+1 MLRWI

-242 SDGVQKLTAGST
+242 SDGVQKLTAGSA

-267 SQVNN
+267 SQVND

-353 LSAGLSQI
+353 LNAGLSQI
-361 PAEKLTSLKQ
+361 PANDLTSLKQ

-381 LNYIIS
+381 LNYIMS

-397 DQQSLNDL
+397 DQQSLNAL
-405 LTGVDKVDTQKLA
+405 LTGVGQVDTQKLG
-418 TSLTVMNNLMGQ
+418 TSLTVMNSLMDQ
-430 MESLQAEAG
+430 MAALQTTANQM
-439 KIQSSLPAMKQ
+439 QSGLPAMEQ

-464 KIASY
+464 KIATY
-469 NKANQDLADA
+469 NGTNQKLADA
-479 VTGDVNAVLASPNS
+479 VTGDVNAVLASSNS

-518 NSLTEVGGVGNNLTQ
+518 NSLTEVGVVGNNLTQ
-533 IEGALAK
+533 LKGTLDKTLAS
-540 VQDNL
+540 L
-545 DNLNNQVTALRN
+545 G
-557 QAKNLETN
+557 E
-565 DLKTNDLKTQLGLL
+565 LKTQMADLQKQAGSLDVKGLQSQLVLL
-579 TKMQGALDKDKLAK
+579 TKMQVALDKDKLAK

-606 AAAKASSIAQKL
+606 AAAKASSIAQEL
-618 NSDIN
+618 NSGIN
-623 VQDLSSS
+623 GQGLSSS
-630 DLAKLEQTA
+630 DQAKLMQTA
-639 QASSDATTALV
+639 QVSSDATTALV

-674 LSSGAKELSA
+674 LSSGAKELSS

-723 LASKNA
+723 LASKNGQ
-729 ELNSGASQLAGGLGT
+729 LNSGASQLAGGLGT

-849 AKMFAAPSNLVE
+849 AKMFAAPSDLVE

-1002 QAINPYL
+1002 QAVNPYL

>member
-1 MLKWI
+1 
-6 FDEKIMNKGEKLLR
+6 MNKGEKLLR

-299 DGIGQYTAGVSQVNA
+299 DGIGEYTAGVVKLDD
-314 GVGELQAKT
+314 GL
-323 PTLANGVG
+323 G

-337 KEFNTKLAQ
+337 Q
-346 YTNGVDK
+346 K
-353 LSAGLSQI
+353 LSQLPQGVAATYVLTKTLS
-361 PAEKLTSLKQ
+361 TSLDRIPVGQLNTMVEQMQTTNKQTQDLQKLMEDPSLQALQKQ
-371 LPAAAAALYQ
+371 LPTIKQNIPTIKTTLDGLQPALTSFQ
-381 LNYIIS
+381 
-387 ASIDNGLKQI
+387 D
-397 DQQSLNDL
+397 SLTQN
-405 LTGVDKVDTQKLA
+405 LTGIGQSAMIIGSNSKTAA
-418 TSLTVMNNLMGQ
+418 TDS
-430 MESLQAEAG
+430 
-439 KIQSSLPAMKQ
+439 
-450 AISENQ
+450 
-456 QAIAASLG
+456 G
-464 KIASY
+464 KIAAEAQALIKSGA
-469 NKANQDLADA
+469 NLTEDQKNTLNTIVSQANESMGKTSESGQEALKIGENIANVQNAAKTLNGTLTKALPLMKDLSTTVDGLNSATDTLTKIMSQSNALLTSSNQM
-479 VTGDVNAVLASPNS
+479 TGTQAQAQVQSLVKGIAALQSTAAQANNLAS
-493 TLSEADKAKLQD
+493 TLNTSLANKGVSDAEINKIIQAGQTGVTPAQLQAQLMTMSGEMAKSSN
-505 AIKNTATIKTNST
+505 I
-518 NSLTEVGGVGNNLTQ
+518 
-533 IEGALAK
+533 
-540 VQDNL
+540 
-545 DNLNNQVTALRN
+545 
-557 QAKNLETN
+557 N
-565 DLKTNDLKTQLGLL
+565 DL
-579 TKMQGALDKDKLAK
+579 
-593 LQTTL
+593 
-598 GQLQQLQT
+598 
-606 AAAKASSIAQKL
+606 
-618 NSDIN
+618 IN
-623 VQDLSSS
+623 
-630 DLAKLEQTA
+630 
-639 QASSDATTALV
+639 
-650 AQNTA
+650 
-655 KLAGP
+655 
-660 STEKFTTLVAGLAE
+660 GLAVANTGTKT
-674 LSSGAKELSA
+674 LMA
-684 NNGAL
+684 NNGL
-689 LAGSNQ
+689 
-695 IATGLGT
+695 
-702 LNDSIPALT
+702 
-711 NGVTKLANGTNQ
+711 
-723 LASKNA
+723 
-729 ELNSGASQLAGGLGT
+729 LNSGASQLAGGLGT

-911 AKVTI
+911 AKVAI

-1002 QAINPYL
+1002 QAVNPYL

>member
-37 TILGIMSLPFLYS
+37 TILGIMTLPFLYS

-191 KVGKGFNEAASGS
+191 KVGKGFSEAASGS

-254 ALATGLKTYTAGV
+254 ALATGIKTYTAGV
-267 SQVNN
+267 SQVNA

-381 LNYIIS
+381 LNYIMS
-387 ASIDNGLKQI
+387 ASIDDGLKQI
-397 DQQSLNDL
+397 DQQSLNAL
-405 LTGVDKVDTQKLA
+405 LTGVGQVDTQKLGA
-418 TSLTVMNNLMGQ
+418 SLTVMNNLMSQ
-430 MESLQAEAG
+430 MDALQTAANQM
-439 KIQSSLPAMKQ
+439 QSSLPAMEQ

-464 KIASY
+464 KIATY
-469 NKANQDLADA
+469 NGTNQKLADV
-479 VTGDVNAVLASPNS
+479 VTGDVNAVLASSNS

-518 NSLTEVGGVGNNLTQ
+518 NSLTEVGVVGNNLTQ
-533 IEGALAK
+533 LKGT
-540 VQDNL
+540 L
-545 DNLNNQVTALRN
+545 D
-557 QAKNLETN
+557 
-565 DLKTNDLKTQLGLL
+565 KTQASLGKLEAQMADLQKQASSLDVKGLQSQLALL
-579 TKMQGALDKDKLAK
+579 TKMQGALDKNKLAK

-598 GQLQQLQT
+598 GQLQQLQ
-606 AAAKASSIAQKL
+606 AAATKASSFAQRL

-623 VQDLSSS
+623 GQALSSS
-630 DLAKLEQTA
+630 DQAKLKQTA
-639 QASSDATTALV
+639 QVSSDATTALV

-754 GVSQLAS
+754 GISQLAS

-819 DKIYK
+819 NKIYK

-931 MIAVGLHPD
+931 MIAAGLHPD

-957 FLIMFFSVAF
+957 FFIMFFSVAF

-1002 QAINPYL
+1002 QAVNPYL

>member
-37 TILGIMSLPFLYS
+37 TILGIMTLPFLYS

-191 KVGKGFNEAASGS
+191 KVGKGFSEAASGS

-254 ALATGLKTYTAGV
+254 ALATGIKTYTAGV
-267 SQVNN
+267 SQVNA

-284 ATGVNALATGSNTLK
+284 ATGVNALATGSNSLK
-299 DGIGQYTAGVSQVNA
+299 DGIGEYTAGVVKLDD
-314 GVGELQAKT
+314 GL
-323 PTLANGVG
+323 G

-337 KEFNTKLAQ
+337 Q
-346 YTNGVDK
+346 K
-353 LSAGLSQI
+353 LSQLPQGVAATYVLTKTLS
-361 PAEKLTSLKQ
+361 TSLDRIPVSQLNTMVEQMQTTNKQTQDLQKLMEDPSLQALQKQ
-371 LPAAAAALYQ
+371 LPTIKQNIPTIKTTLDGLQPALTSFQ
-381 LNYIIS
+381 
-387 ASIDNGLKQI
+387 D
-397 DQQSLNDL
+397 SLTQN
-405 LTGVDKVDTQKLA
+405 LTGIGQSAMIIGSNSKTAA
-418 TSLTVMNNLMGQ
+418 TDS
-430 MESLQAEAG
+430 
-439 KIQSSLPAMKQ
+439 
-450 AISENQ
+450 
-456 QAIAASLG
+456 G
-464 KIASY
+464 KIAAEAQALIKSGA
-469 NKANQDLADA
+469 NLTEDQKNTLNTIVSQANESMGKTSESGQEALKIGENIANVQNAAKTLNGTLTKALPLMKDLSTTVDGLNSATDTLTKIMSQSNALLTSSNQM
-479 VTGDVNAVLASPNS
+479 TGTQAQAQVQSLVKGIAALQSTAAQANNLAS
-493 TLSEADKAKLQD
+493 TLNTSLANKGVSDAEINKIIQAGQTGVTPAQLQAQLMTMSGEMAKSSN
-505 AIKNTATIKTNST
+505 I
-518 NSLTEVGGVGNNLTQ
+518 
-533 IEGALAK
+533 
-540 VQDNL
+540 
-545 DNLNNQVTALRN
+545 
-557 QAKNLETN
+557 N
-565 DLKTNDLKTQLGLL
+565 DL
-579 TKMQGALDKDKLAK
+579 
-593 LQTTL
+593 
-598 GQLQQLQT
+598 
-606 AAAKASSIAQKL
+606 
-618 NSDIN
+618 IN
-623 VQDLSSS
+623 
-630 DLAKLEQTA
+630 
-639 QASSDATTALV
+639 
-650 AQNTA
+650 
-655 KLAGP
+655 
-660 STEKFTTLVAGLAE
+660 GLAVANTGTKT
-674 LSSGAKELSA
+674 LMA
-684 NNGAL
+684 NNGL
-689 LAGSNQ
+689 
-695 IATGLGT
+695 
-702 LNDSIPALT
+702 
-711 NGVTKLANGTNQ
+711 
-723 LASKNA
+723 
-729 ELNSGASQLAGGLGT
+729 LNSGASQLASGLGT

-931 MIAVGLHPD
+931 MIAAGLHPD

-1002 QAINPYL
+1002 QAVNPYL

>member
-37 TILGIMSLPFLYS
+37 TILGIMTLPFLYS

-191 KVGKGFNEAASGS
+191 KVGKGFSEAASGS

-254 ALATGLKTYTAGV
+254 ALATGIKTYTAGV
-267 SQVNN
+267 SQVNA

-361 PAEKLTSLKQ
+361 PAKDLTSLKQ

-381 LNYIIS
+381 LNYIMS
-387 ASIDNGLKQI
+387 TSIDNGLKQI

-418 TSLTVMNNLMGQ
+418 TSLTVMNSLMGQ
-430 MESLQAEAG
+430 MESLQTTANQM
-439 KIQSSLPAMKQ
+439 QSGLPAMEQ
-450 AISENQ
+450 AISKNQ
-456 QAIAASLG
+456 QAIVASLG
-464 KIASY
+464 KIATY
-469 NKANQDLADA
+469 NGTNQKLADA

-505 AIKNTATIKTNST
+505 AIRNTATIKTNST
-518 NSLTEVGGVGNNLTQ
+518 NSLTEVGVVGNNLTQ
-533 IEGALAK
+533 LKGTLDKTLAS
-540 VQDNL
+540 L
-545 DNLNNQVTALRN
+545 G
-557 QAKNLETN
+557 E
-565 DLKTNDLKTQLGLL
+565 LKTQMTDLQKQVSSLDVKGLQSQLALL

-606 AAAKASSIAQKL
+606 AAAKASSIAQEL
-618 NSDIN
+618 NSGIN
-623 VQDLSSS
+623 GQGLSSS
-630 DLAKLEQTA
+630 DQAKLMQTA

-711 NGVTKLANGTNQ
+711 NGVTKLANGTNL

-1002 QAINPYL
+1002 QAVNPYL

>member
-254 ALATGLKTYTAGV
+254 ALATGIKTYTAGV

-299 DGIGQYTAGVSQVNA
+299 DGIGEYTAGVVKLDD
-314 GVGELQAKT
+314 GL
-323 PTLANGVG
+323 G

-337 KEFNTKLAQ
+337 Q
-346 YTNGVDK
+346 K
-353 LSAGLSQI
+353 LSQLPQGVAATYVLTKTLS
-361 PAEKLTSLKQ
+361 TSLDRIPVGQLNTMVEQMQTTNKQTQDLQKLMADSSLQTLQKQ
-371 LPAAAAALYQ
+371 LPTIKQNAASMQQMLGAVTPAMSSLQQALAKNLPSIAGNVKNIATNLAGPQGVAEDNGKIAAEAQALIDSGANLTEDQ
-381 LNYIIS
+381 KNTLNTIIS
-387 ASIDNGLKQI
+387 QTKDAQEKAVVSAKQAKDIGSNATEIATPAQELQKVFNDNG
-397 DQQSLNDL
+397 
-405 LTGVDKVDTQKLA
+405 
-418 TSLTVMNNLMGQ
+418 VMANLSQMGQ
-430 MESLQAEAG
+430 MLNNLNSATDTLTKIMSQSNALLTSSNQMTGTQAQAQVQSLVKGIAALQSTAAQANNLASTLNTSLANKGVSDAEINKIIQAGQTGVTPAQLQA
-439 KIQSSLPAMKQ
+439 QLMTMSSEM
-450 AISENQ
+450 
-456 QAIAASLG
+456 
-464 KIASY
+464 
-469 NKANQDLADA
+469 
-479 VTGDVNAVLASPNS
+479 
-493 TLSEADKAKLQD
+493 AKSSN
-505 AIKNTATIKTNST
+505 I
-518 NSLTEVGGVGNNLTQ
+518 
-533 IEGALAK
+533 
-540 VQDNL
+540 
-545 DNLNNQVTALRN
+545 
-557 QAKNLETN
+557 N
-565 DLKTNDLKTQLGLL
+565 DL
-579 TKMQGALDKDKLAK
+579 
-593 LQTTL
+593 
-598 GQLQQLQT
+598 
-606 AAAKASSIAQKL
+606 
-618 NSDIN
+618 IN
-623 VQDLSSS
+623 
-630 DLAKLEQTA
+630 
-639 QASSDATTALV
+639 
-650 AQNTA
+650 
-655 KLAGP
+655 
-660 STEKFTTLVAGLAE
+660 GLAVANTGTKT
-674 LSSGAKELSA
+674 LMA
-684 NNGAL
+684 NNGL
-689 LAGSNQ
+689 
-695 IATGLGT
+695 
-702 LNDSIPALT
+702 
-711 NGVTKLANGTNQ
+711 
-723 LASKNA
+723 
-729 ELNSGASQLAGGLGT
+729 LNSGASQLAGGLGT

-775 GASQLAGGLGTLNA
+775 GASQLAGGLGTLNT

>member
-161 ISETGVK
+161 ISETGAK

-191 KVGKGFNEAASGS
+191 KVGKGFSEAASGS

-267 SQVNN
+267 SQVNA

-284 ATGVNALATGSNTLK
+284 ATGVNALAAGSNTLK
-299 DGIGQYTAGVSQVNA
+299 DGIGEYTAGVVKLDD
-314 GVGELQAKT
+314 GL
-323 PTLANGVG
+323 G

-337 KEFNTKLAQ
+337 Q
-346 YTNGVDK
+346 K
-353 LSAGLSQI
+353 LSQLPQGVAATYVLTKTLS
-361 PAEKLTSLKQ
+361 TSLDRIPVGQLNTMVEQMQTTNKQTQDLQKLMADPSLQTLQKQ
-371 LPAAAAALYQ
+371 LPTIKQNAASMQQMLGAVTPAMSNLQQALAKNLPSIAGNVKNIATNLAGPQGVAEDNGKIAAEAQALIDSGANLTEDQ
-381 LNYIIS
+381 KNTLNTIIS
-387 ASIDNGLKQI
+387 QTKDAQEKAVVSAKQAKDIGSNATEIATPAQELQKIFNDNG
-397 DQQSLNDL
+397 DN
-405 LTGVDKVDTQKLA
+405 GVMA
-418 TSLTVMNNLMGQ
+418 NLSQMGQ
-430 MESLQAEAG
+430 MLNNLNSATDTLTKIMSQSNALLTSSNQMTGTQAQAQVQSLVKGIAALQSTAAQANNLASTLNTSLANKGVSDAEINKIIQAGQTGVTPAQLQAQLMTMSGEMA
-439 KIQSSLPAMKQ
+439 KSSN
-450 AISENQ
+450 I
-456 QAIAASLG
+456 
-464 KIASY
+464 
-469 NKANQDLADA
+469 
-479 VTGDVNAVLASPNS
+479 
-493 TLSEADKAKLQD
+493 
-505 AIKNTATIKTNST
+505 
-518 NSLTEVGGVGNNLTQ
+518 
-533 IEGALAK
+533 
-540 VQDNL
+540 
-545 DNLNNQVTALRN
+545 
-557 QAKNLETN
+557 N
-565 DLKTNDLKTQLGLL
+565 DL
-579 TKMQGALDKDKLAK
+579 
-593 LQTTL
+593 
-598 GQLQQLQT
+598 
-606 AAAKASSIAQKL
+606 
-618 NSDIN
+618 IN
-623 VQDLSSS
+623 
-630 DLAKLEQTA
+630 
-639 QASSDATTALV
+639 
-650 AQNTA
+650 
-655 KLAGP
+655 
-660 STEKFTTLVAGLAE
+660 GLAVANTGTKT
-674 LSSGAKELSA
+674 LMA
-684 NNGAL
+684 NNGL
-689 LAGSNQ
+689 
-695 IATGLGT
+695 
-702 LNDSIPALT
+702 
-711 NGVTKLANGTNQ
+711 
-723 LASKNA
+723 
-729 ELNSGASQLAGGLGT
+729 LNSGASQLAGGLGT

-931 MIAVGLHPD
+931 MIAAGLHPD

-1002 QAINPYL
+1002 QAVNPYL

>member
-161 ISETGVK
+161 ISETGAK

-191 KVGKGFNEAASGS
+191 KVGKGFSEAASGS

-267 SQVNN
+267 SQVND

-284 ATGVNALATGSNTLK
+284 ATGVNALATGSNSLK
-299 DGIGQYTAGVSQVNA
+299 DGIDQYTAGVSQV
-314 GVGELQAKT
+314 
-323 PTLANGVG
+323 ANNSQ
-331 KLAAGS
+331 KLR
-337 KEFNTKLAQ
+337 
-346 YTNGVDK
+346 D
-353 LSAGLSQI
+353 LSAGIAQVYIANQLLSTGLQQ
-361 PAEKLTSLKQ
+361 Q
-371 LPAAAAALYQ
+371 LQAM
-381 LNYIIS
+381 
-387 ASIDNGLKQI
+387 NGLTG
-397 DQQSLNDL
+397 QQVEQLTGAVNSINLDKLKTNLNDL
-405 LTGVDKVDTQKLA
+405 NTLLNSEQMNELVQTAKNLPDLNKKLNTEVGTFEQTLTNNLGNIGTSAQVIGTSVQSDADAAAKVNNGIGSFIKANPDLTESQKQQLQSIAAENAQQVQKNVGIKKEQLTAIANNLSNTQVAAGQLKQNLTPALQNLASQTDTLQKLLQKLPEMKQQLA
-418 TSLTVMNNLMGQ
+418 IMNNLAAKLPSEQEKQVLLAKMGGLQ
-430 MESLQAEAG
+430 DSIKQLQASVNSTAAG
-439 KIQSSLPAMKQ
+439 AAELNKQ
-450 AISENQ
+450 VKNDSIN
-456 QAIAASLG
+456 AAQL
-464 KIASY
+464 
-469 NKANQDLADA
+469 
-479 VTGDVNAVLASPNS
+479 AVLARASQTSSPAALQAQIQSVANTMIGNS
-493 TLSEADKAKLQD
+493 E
-505 AIKNTATIKTNST
+505 
-518 NSLTEVGGVGNNLTQ
+518 
-533 IEGALAK
+533 
-540 VQDNL
+540 
-545 DNLNNQVTALRN
+545 
-557 QAKNLETN
+557 
-565 DLKTNDLKTQLGLL
+565 
-579 TKMQGALDKDKLAK
+579 
-593 LQTTL
+593 
-598 GQLQQLQT
+598 
-606 AAAKASSIAQKL
+606 
-618 NSDIN
+618 
-623 VQDLSSS
+623 
-630 DLAKLEQTA
+630 
-639 QASSDATTALV
+639 LV
-650 AQNTA
+650 
-655 KLAGP
+655 
-660 STEKFTTLVAGLAE
+660 
-674 LSSGAKELSA
+674 
-684 NNGAL
+684 
-689 LAGSNQ
+689 
-695 IATGLGT
+695 
-702 LNDSIPALT
+702 
-711 NGVTKLANGTNQ
+711 KLANGTNL

-1002 QAINPYL
+1002 QAVNPYL

>member
-1 MLKWI
+1 
-6 FDEKIMNKGEKLLR
+6 MNKGEKLLR

-191 KVGKGFNEAASGS
+191 KVGKGFSEAASGS

-299 DGIGQYTAGVSQVNA
+299 DGIGEYTAGVVKLDD
-314 GVGELQAKT
+314 GL
-323 PTLANGVG
+323 G

-337 KEFNTKLAQ
+337 Q
-346 YTNGVDK
+346 K
-353 LSAGLSQI
+353 LSQLPQGVAATYVLTKTLS
-361 PAEKLTSLKQ
+361 TSLDRIPVGQLNTMVEQMQTTNKQTQDLQKLMEDPSLQALQKQ
-371 LPAAAAALYQ
+371 LPTIKQNIPTIKTTLDGLQPALTSFQ
-381 LNYIIS
+381 
-387 ASIDNGLKQI
+387 D
-397 DQQSLNDL
+397 SLTQN
-405 LTGVDKVDTQKLA
+405 LTGIGQSAMIIGSNSKTAA
-418 TSLTVMNNLMGQ
+418 TDS
-430 MESLQAEAG
+430 
-439 KIQSSLPAMKQ
+439 
-450 AISENQ
+450 
-456 QAIAASLG
+456 G
-464 KIASY
+464 KIAAEAQALIKSGA
-469 NKANQDLADA
+469 NLTEDQKNTLNTIVSQANESMGKTSESGQEALKIGENIANVQNAAKTLNGTLTKALPLMKDLSTTVDGLNSATDTLTKIMSQSNALLTSSNQM
-479 VTGDVNAVLASPNS
+479 TGTQAQAQVQSLVKGIAALQSTAAQANNLAS
-493 TLSEADKAKLQD
+493 TLNTSLANKGVSDAEINKIIQAGQTGVTPAQLQAQLMTMSGEMAKSSN
-505 AIKNTATIKTNST
+505 I
-518 NSLTEVGGVGNNLTQ
+518 
-533 IEGALAK
+533 
-540 VQDNL
+540 
-545 DNLNNQVTALRN
+545 
-557 QAKNLETN
+557 N
-565 DLKTNDLKTQLGLL
+565 DL
-579 TKMQGALDKDKLAK
+579 
-593 LQTTL
+593 
-598 GQLQQLQT
+598 
-606 AAAKASSIAQKL
+606 
-618 NSDIN
+618 IN
-623 VQDLSSS
+623 
-630 DLAKLEQTA
+630 
-639 QASSDATTALV
+639 
-650 AQNTA
+650 
-655 KLAGP
+655 
-660 STEKFTTLVAGLAE
+660 GLAVANTGTKT
-674 LSSGAKELSA
+674 LMA
-684 NNGAL
+684 NNGL
-689 LAGSNQ
+689 
-695 IATGLGT
+695 
-702 LNDSIPALT
+702 
-711 NGVTKLANGTNQ
+711 
-723 LASKNA
+723 
-729 ELNSGASQLAGGLGT
+729 LNSGASQLAGGLGT

-911 AKVTI
+911 AKVAI

-1002 QAINPYL
+1002 QAVNPYL

>member
-191 KVGKGFNEAASGS
+191 KVGKGFSEAASGS

-284 ATGVNALATGSNTLK
+284 ATGVNALATGSNSLK

-353 LSAGLSQI
+353 LNAGLSQI

-381 LNYIIS
+381 LNYIMS

-405 LTGVDKVDTQKLA
+405 LTGVGKVNTQKLA

-430 MESLQAEAG
+430 MESLQAEAEQMQNELHDMQ
-439 KIQSSLPAMKQ
+439 K
-450 AISENQ
+450 AIGENQ
-456 QAIAASLG
+456 QKLTDSLG
-464 KIASY
+464 KIANY
-469 NKANQDLADA
+469 NGTNQKLAND
-479 VTGDVNAVLASPNS
+479 VTDDINTVLNSSNS
-493 TLSEADKAKLQD
+493 TLSENDRQKLQD
-505 AIKNTATIKTNST
+505 VATKASNIKINSA
-518 NSLTEVGGVGNNLTQ
+518 NSLTEVGVVKQ
-533 IEGALAK
+533 
-540 VQDNL
+540 NL
-545 DNLNNQVTALRN
+545 DALVEKLASAQENITKLDSEMNVFKEQVGKLDAETLKNQLA
-557 QAKNLETN
+557 
-565 DLKTNDLKTQLGLL
+565 LL
-579 TKMQGALDKDKLAK
+579 TKMQGALDKDKLDK
-593 LQTTL
+593 LQTAL

-630 DLAKLEQTA
+630 DLAKLGQTA
-639 QASSDATTALV
+639 QVSSDATTALV

-931 MIAVGLHPD
+931 MIAAGLHPD

>member
-1 MLKWI
+1 M
-6 FDEKIMNKGEKLLR
+6 R

-191 KVGKGFNEAASGS
+191 KVGKGFSEAASGS

-284 ATGVNALATGSNTLK
+284 ATGVNALATGSNSLK
-299 DGIGQYTAGVSQVNA
+299 DGIGQYTAGVGQVNA

-353 LSAGLSQI
+353 LNAGLSQI
-361 PAEKLTSLKQ
+361 PAKDLTSLKQ

-381 LNYIIS
+381 LNYIMS

-405 LTGVDKVDTQKLA
+405 LTGVGKVDTQKLA

-430 MESLQAEAG
+430 MESLQTTANQM
-439 KIQSSLPAMKQ
+439 QSGLPAMEQ

-464 KIASY
+464 KIATY
-469 NKANQDLADA
+469 NGTNQKLADA

-518 NSLTEVGGVGNNLTQ
+518 NSLAEVGVVGNNLTQ
-533 IEGALAK
+533 LKGTLDKTLAS
-540 VQDNL
+540 L
-545 DNLNNQVTALRN
+545 G
-557 QAKNLETN
+557 E
-565 DLKTNDLKTQLGLL
+565 LKTQMADLQKQAGSLDVKGLQSQLALL

-606 AAAKASSIAQKL
+606 AAAKASSIAQEL
-618 NSDIN
+618 NSGIN
-623 VQDLSSS
+623 GQGLSSS
-630 DLAKLEQTA
+630 DQAKLMQTA

-931 MIAVGLHPD
+931 MIAAGLHPD

-1002 QAINPYL
+1002 QAVNPYL

>member
-1 MLKWI
+1 
-6 FDEKIMNKGEKLLR
+6 MNKGEKLLR

-191 KVGKGFNEAASGS
+191 KVGKGFSEAASGS

-353 LSAGLSQI
+353 LNAGLSQI
-361 PAEKLTSLKQ
+361 PAKDLTSLKQ

-381 LNYIIS
+381 LNYIMS

-397 DQQSLNDL
+397 DQQSLNAL
-405 LTGVDKVDTQKLA
+405 LTGVSQVDTEKLA
-418 TSLTVMNNLMGQ
+418 TSLAVMNNLMGQ
-430 MESLQAEAG
+430 MESLQTTANQM
-439 KIQSSLPAMKQ
+439 QSSLPAMEQ
-450 AISENQ
+450 AISKNQ

-464 KIASY
+464 KIATY
-469 NKANQDLADA
+469 NGTNQKLADA
-479 VTGDVNAVLASPNS
+479 VTGDVNAVLASSNS

-533 IEGALAK
+533 LKGTLDKTLAS
-540 VQDNL
+540 L
-545 DNLNNQVTALRN
+545 G
-557 QAKNLETN
+557 E
-565 DLKTNDLKTQLGLL
+565 LKTQMADLQKQASSLDVKGLQSQLALL
-579 TKMQGALDKDKLAK
+579 TNMKGALDKDKLAK

-598 GQLQQLQT
+598 GQLQQLQA
-606 AAAKASSIAQKL
+606 AAAKASSIAQEL
-618 NSDIN
+618 NSGIN
-623 VQDLSSS
+623 GQALSSS
-630 DLAKLEQTA
+630 DQAKLMQTA
-639 QASSDATTALV
+639 QVSSDATTALV

-674 LSSGAKELSA
+674 LSKGAKELSA

-723 LASKNA
+723 LASKNGQ
-729 ELNSGASQLAGGLGT
+729 LNSGASQLAGGLGT

-967 QNPGRFLCMIL
+967 QNPGRFVCMIL

-1002 QAINPYL
+1002 QAVNPYL

-1030 MITSYSVS
+1030 MITSYSVL

>member
-1 MLKWI
+1 
-6 FDEKIMNKGEKLLR
+6 MNKGEKLLR

-191 KVGKGFNEAASGS
+191 KVGKGFSEAASGS

-218 NTYTAGVGQVN
+218 NTYTAGVSQVN

-299 DGIGQYTAGVSQVNA
+299 DGIGQYTAGVSQLDD
-314 GVGELQAKT
+314 GL
-323 PTLANGVG
+323 G

-337 KEFNTKLAQ
+337 Q
-346 YTNGVDK
+346 K
-353 LSAGLSQI
+353 LSQLPQGVAATYVLTKTLS
-361 PAEKLTSLKQ
+361 TSLDRIPVGQLNTMVEQMQTTNKQTQDLQKLMEDPSLQALQKQ
-371 LPAAAAALYQ
+371 LPAIKQNIPTIKTTLDGLQPALTSFQ
-381 LNYIIS
+381 
-387 ASIDNGLKQI
+387 D
-397 DQQSLNDL
+397 SLTQN
-405 LTGVDKVDTQKLA
+405 LTGIGQSAMIIGSNSKTAA
-418 TSLTVMNNLMGQ
+418 TDS
-430 MESLQAEAG
+430 
-439 KIQSSLPAMKQ
+439 
-450 AISENQ
+450 
-456 QAIAASLG
+456 G
-464 KIASY
+464 KIAAEAQALIKSGA
-469 NKANQDLADA
+469 NLTEDQKNTLNTIVSQANESMGKTSESGQEALKIGENIANVQNAAKTLNGTLTKALPLMKDLSTTVDGLNSATDTLTKIMSQSNALLTSSNQM
-479 VTGDVNAVLASPNS
+479 TGTQAQAQVQSLVKGIAALQSTAAQANNLASILNTSLANKGVSDAEINKIIQAGQTGVTPAQLQAQLMTMS
-493 TLSEADKAKLQD
+493 GEMAKSSN
-505 AIKNTATIKTNST
+505 I
-518 NSLTEVGGVGNNLTQ
+518 
-533 IEGALAK
+533 
-540 VQDNL
+540 
-545 DNLNNQVTALRN
+545 
-557 QAKNLETN
+557 N
-565 DLKTNDLKTQLGLL
+565 DL
-579 TKMQGALDKDKLAK
+579 
-593 LQTTL
+593 
-598 GQLQQLQT
+598 
-606 AAAKASSIAQKL
+606 
-618 NSDIN
+618 IN
-623 VQDLSSS
+623 
-630 DLAKLEQTA
+630 
-639 QASSDATTALV
+639 
-650 AQNTA
+650 
-655 KLAGP
+655 
-660 STEKFTTLVAGLAE
+660 GLAVANTGTKT
-674 LSSGAKELSA
+674 LMA
-684 NNGAL
+684 NNGL
-689 LAGSNQ
+689 
-695 IATGLGT
+695 
-702 LNDSIPALT
+702 
-711 NGVTKLANGTNQ
+711 
-723 LASKNA
+723 
-729 ELNSGASQLAGGLGT
+729 LNSGASQLAGGLGT

>member
-191 KVGKGFNEAASGS
+191 KVGKGFSEAASGS

-353 LSAGLSQI
+353 LNAGLSQI
-361 PAEKLTSLKQ
+361 PAKDLTSLKQ

-381 LNYIIS
+381 LNYIMS

-397 DQQSLNDL
+397 DQQSLNAL
-405 LTGVDKVDTQKLA
+405 LTGVSQVDTEKLA
-418 TSLTVMNNLMGQ
+418 TSLAVMNNLMGQ
-430 MESLQAEAG
+430 MESLQTTANQM
-439 KIQSSLPAMKQ
+439 QSGLPAMEQ
-450 AISENQ
+450 AISKNQ

-464 KIASY
+464 KIATY
-469 NKANQDLADA
+469 NGTNQKLADA
-479 VTGDVNAVLASPNS
+479 VTGDVNAVLASSNS

-518 NSLTEVGGVGNNLTQ
+518 NSLTEVGVVGNNLTQ
-533 IEGALAK
+533 LKGTLDKTLAS
-540 VQDNL
+540 L
-545 DNLNNQVTALRN
+545 G
-557 QAKNLETN
+557 E
-565 DLKTNDLKTQLGLL
+565 LKTQMADLQKQASSLDVKGLQSQLALL

-606 AAAKASSIAQKL
+606 AAAKASSIAQEL
-618 NSDIN
+618 NSGIN
-623 VQDLSSS
+623 GQGLSSS
-630 DLAKLEQTA
+630 DQAKLMQTA

-911 AKVTI
+911 AKVAI

-1002 QAINPYL
+1002 QAVNPYL

>member
-191 KVGKGFNEAASGS
+191 KVGKGFSKAASGS

-299 DGIGQYTAGVSQVNA
+299 DGIGEYTAGVVKLDD
-314 GVGELQAKT
+314 GL
-323 PTLANGVG
+323 G

-337 KEFNTKLAQ
+337 Q
-346 YTNGVDK
+346 K
-353 LSAGLSQI
+353 LSQLPQGVAATYVLTKTLS
-361 PAEKLTSLKQ
+361 TSLDRIPVGQLNTMVEQMQTTNKQTQDLQKLMEDPSLQALQKQ
-371 LPAAAAALYQ
+371 LPTIKQNIPTIKTTLDGLQPALTSFQ
-381 LNYIIS
+381 
-387 ASIDNGLKQI
+387 D
-397 DQQSLNDL
+397 SLTQN
-405 LTGVDKVDTQKLA
+405 LTGIGQSAMIIGSNSKTAA
-418 TSLTVMNNLMGQ
+418 TDS
-430 MESLQAEAG
+430 
-439 KIQSSLPAMKQ
+439 
-450 AISENQ
+450 
-456 QAIAASLG
+456 G
-464 KIASY
+464 KIAAEAQALIKSGA
-469 NKANQDLADA
+469 NLTEDQKNTLNTIVSQANESMGKTSESGQEALKIGENIANVQNAAKTLNGTLTKALPLMKDLSTTVDGLNSATDTLTKIMSQSNALLTSSNQM
-479 VTGDVNAVLASPNS
+479 TGTQAQAQVQSLVKGIAALQSTAAQANNLAS
-493 TLSEADKAKLQD
+493 TLNTSLANKGVSDAEINKIIQAGQTGVTPAQLQAQLMTMSGEMAKSSN
-505 AIKNTATIKTNST
+505 I
-518 NSLTEVGGVGNNLTQ
+518 
-533 IEGALAK
+533 
-540 VQDNL
+540 
-545 DNLNNQVTALRN
+545 
-557 QAKNLETN
+557 N
-565 DLKTNDLKTQLGLL
+565 DL
-579 TKMQGALDKDKLAK
+579 
-593 LQTTL
+593 
-598 GQLQQLQT
+598 
-606 AAAKASSIAQKL
+606 
-618 NSDIN
+618 IN
-623 VQDLSSS
+623 
-630 DLAKLEQTA
+630 
-639 QASSDATTALV
+639 
-650 AQNTA
+650 
-655 KLAGP
+655 
-660 STEKFTTLVAGLAE
+660 GLAVANTGTKT
-674 LSSGAKELSA
+674 LMA
-684 NNGAL
+684 NNGL
-689 LAGSNQ
+689 
-695 IATGLGT
+695 
-702 LNDSIPALT
+702 
-711 NGVTKLANGTNQ
+711 
-723 LASKNA
+723 
-729 ELNSGASQLAGGLGT
+729 LNSGASQLAGGLGT

-911 AKVTI
+911 AKVAI

-1002 QAINPYL
+1002 QAVNPYL

>member
-1 MLKWI
+1 
-6 FDEKIMNKGEKLLR
+6 

-191 KVGKGFNEAASGS
+191 KVGKGFSEAASGS

-254 ALATGLKTYTAGV
+254 ALATGIKTYTAGV
-267 SQVNN
+267 SQVNA

-284 ATGVNALATGSNTLK
+284 ATGVNALAAGSNTLK
-299 DGIGQYTAGVSQVNA
+299 NGIGQYTAGVSQVNA

-381 LNYIIS
+381 LNYIMS

-397 DQQSLNDL
+397 DQQSLNTL
-405 LTGVDKVDTQKLA
+405 LTGVGQVNTQKLA

-430 MESLQAEAG
+430 MESLQTTANQM
-439 KIQSSLPAMKQ
+439 QSGLPAMEQ
-450 AISENQ
+450 AISKNQ

-464 KIASY
+464 KIATY
-469 NKANQDLADA
+469 NGTNQKLADA

-518 NSLTEVGGVGNNLTQ
+518 NSLTEVGVVGNNLTQ
-533 IEGALAK
+533 LKGTLDKTLAS
-540 VQDNL
+540 L
-545 DNLNNQVTALRN
+545 G
-557 QAKNLETN
+557 E
-565 DLKTNDLKTQLGLL
+565 LKTQMADLQKQASSLDVKGLQSQLALL

-606 AAAKASSIAQKL
+606 AAAKASSIAQEL
-618 NSDIN
+618 NSGIN
-623 VQDLSSS
+623 GQGLSSS
-630 DLAKLEQTA
+630 DQAKLMQTA

-660 STEKFTTLVAGLAE
+660 STEKFTTLVTGLAE

-819 DKIYK
+819 NKIYK

>member
-161 ISETGVK
+161 ISETGAK

-191 KVGKGFNEAASGS
+191 KVGKGFNKAASGS

-299 DGIGQYTAGVSQVNA
+299 DGIGQYTAGVSQLDD
-314 GVGELQAKT
+314 GL
-323 PTLANGVG
+323 G

-337 KEFNTKLAQ
+337 Q
-346 YTNGVDK
+346 K
-353 LSAGLSQI
+353 LSQLPQGVAATYVLTKTLS
-361 PAEKLTSLKQ
+361 TSLNSIPVEQLNTMVKQMQTTNKQTQDLQKLMKDPSLQALQKQ
-371 LPAAAAALYQ
+371 LPTIKQNAASMQQMLGAVTPAMSSLQQAL
-381 LNYIIS
+381 
-387 ASIDNGLKQI
+387 A
-397 DQQSLNDL
+397 
-405 LTGVDKVDTQKLA
+405 
-418 TSLTVMNNLMGQ
+418 NNLPSIAGNVKNIATNLAGPQ
-430 MESLQAEAG
+430 GVAED
-439 KIQSSLPAMKQ
+439 
-450 AISENQ
+450 N
-456 QAIAASLG
+456 G
-464 KIASY
+464 KIAAEAQALIDSGANLTEDQKNTLNTIISQTKDAQEKAVVSAKQAKDIGSNATEIATPAQELQKVFNDNGVMANLSQMEQVLNNLNSATDILTTIMSQSNALLTSSNQMTGTQAQAQVQSLVKGIAALQSTAAQANNLASTLNTSLA
-469 NKANQDLADA
+469 NKGVSDAEINKIIQAGQTGVTPAQLQAQLMTMSGEMAKSSNINDLINGLADA
-479 VTGDVNAVLASPNS
+479 NTGTK
-493 TLSEADKAKLQD
+493 TL
-505 AIKNTATIKTNST
+505 
-518 NSLTEVGGVGNNLTQ
+518 
-533 IEGALAK
+533 
-540 VQDNL
+540 
-545 DNLNNQVTALRN
+545 
-557 QAKNLETN
+557 
-565 DLKTNDLKTQLGLL
+565 
-579 TKMQGALDKDKLAK
+579 M
-593 LQTTL
+593 
-598 GQLQQLQT
+598 
-606 AAAKASSIAQKL
+606 
-618 NSDIN
+618 
-623 VQDLSSS
+623 
-630 DLAKLEQTA
+630 
-639 QASSDATTALV
+639 
-650 AQNTA
+650 
-655 KLAGP
+655 
-660 STEKFTTLVAGLAE
+660 
-674 LSSGAKELSA
+674 A
-684 NNGAL
+684 NNGL
-689 LAGSNQ
+689 
-695 IATGLGT
+695 
-702 LNDSIPALT
+702 
-711 NGVTKLANGTNQ
+711 
-723 LASKNA
+723 
-729 ELNSGASQLAGGLGT
+729 LNSGASQLAGGLGT

-931 MIAVGLHPD
+931 MIAAGLHPD

-1002 QAINPYL
+1002 QAVNPYL

>member
-1 MLKWI
+1 
-6 FDEKIMNKGEKLLR
+6 MNKGEKLLR

-161 ISETGVK
+161 ISETGAK

-191 KVGKGFNEAASGS
+191 KVGKGFSEAASGS

-284 ATGVNALATGSNTLK
+284 ATGVNALAAGSNSLK
-299 DGIGQYTAGVSQVNA
+299 DGIGQYTAGVSQLDD
-314 GVGELQAKT
+314 GL
-323 PTLANGVG
+323 G

-337 KEFNTKLAQ
+337 Q
-346 YTNGVDK
+346 K
-353 LSAGLSQI
+353 LSQLPQGVAATYVLTKTLS
-361 PAEKLTSLKQ
+361 TSLDRIPVGQLNTMVEQMQTTNKQTQDLQKLMEDPSLQALQKQ
-371 LPAAAAALYQ
+371 LPTIKQNIPTIKTTLDGLQPALTSFQ
-381 LNYIIS
+381 
-387 ASIDNGLKQI
+387 D
-397 DQQSLNDL
+397 SLTQN
-405 LTGVDKVDTQKLA
+405 LTGIGRSAMIIGNNSQTAA
-418 TSLTVMNNLMGQ
+418 TDS
-430 MESLQAEAG
+430 
-439 KIQSSLPAMKQ
+439 
-450 AISENQ
+450 
-456 QAIAASLG
+456 G
-464 KIASY
+464 KIAAEAQALIKSGANLTEDQKNTLNTIVSQANESMSKTSESGQEALKIGENIANVQNAAKTLNGTLTKALPLMKDLSTTVDGLDSATDTLTKIMSQSNALLTSSNQMTGTQAQAQVQSLVKGIAALQSTAAQA
-469 NKANQDLADA
+469 NK
-479 VTGDVNAVLASPNS
+479 LAS
-493 TLSEADKAKLQD
+493 TLNTSLANKGVSDAEINKIIQAGQTGVTPAQLQAQLTTMSGEMAKSSN
-505 AIKNTATIKTNST
+505 I
-518 NSLTEVGGVGNNLTQ
+518 
-533 IEGALAK
+533 
-540 VQDNL
+540 
-545 DNLNNQVTALRN
+545 
-557 QAKNLETN
+557 N
-565 DLKTNDLKTQLGLL
+565 DL
-579 TKMQGALDKDKLAK
+579 
-593 LQTTL
+593 
-598 GQLQQLQT
+598 
-606 AAAKASSIAQKL
+606 
-618 NSDIN
+618 IN
-623 VQDLSSS
+623 
-630 DLAKLEQTA
+630 
-639 QASSDATTALV
+639 
-650 AQNTA
+650 
-655 KLAGP
+655 
-660 STEKFTTLVAGLAE
+660 GLAVANTGTKT
-674 LSSGAKELSA
+674 LMA
-684 NNGAL
+684 NNGL
-689 LAGSNQ
+689 
-695 IATGLGT
+695 
-702 LNDSIPALT
+702 
-711 NGVTKLANGTNQ
+711 
-723 LASKNA
+723 
-729 ELNSGASQLAGGLGT
+729 LNSGASQLAGGLGT

-1002 QAINPYL
+1002 QAVNPYL

>member
-1 MLKWI
+1 
-6 FDEKIMNKGEKLLR
+6 MNKGEKLLR

-161 ISETGVK
+161 ISETGAK

-191 KVGKGFNEAASGS
+191 KVGKGFSEAASGS

-284 ATGVNALATGSNTLK
+284 ATGVNALATGSNSLK
-299 DGIGQYTAGVSQVNA
+299 DGIGQYTAGVVKLDD
-314 GVGELQAKT
+314 GL
-323 PTLANGVG
+323 G

-337 KEFNTKLAQ
+337 Q
-346 YTNGVDK
+346 K
-353 LSAGLSQI
+353 LSQLPQGVAATYVLTKTLS
-361 PAEKLTSLKQ
+361 TSLDRIPVGQLNTMVEQMQTTNKQTQDLQKLMEDPSLQALQEQ
-371 LPAAAAALYQ
+371 LPAIKQNIPTIKTTLDGLQPALTSFQ
-381 LNYIIS
+381 
-387 ASIDNGLKQI
+387 D
-397 DQQSLNDL
+397 SLTQN
-405 LTGVDKVDTQKLA
+405 LTGIGRSAMIIGNNSQTAA
-418 TSLTVMNNLMGQ
+418 TDS
-430 MESLQAEAG
+430 
-439 KIQSSLPAMKQ
+439 
-450 AISENQ
+450 
-456 QAIAASLG
+456 G
-464 KIASY
+464 KIAAEAQALIKSGANLTEDQKNTLNTIVSQANESMSKTSESGQEALKIGENIANVQNAAKTLNGTLTKALPLMKDLSTTVDGLDSATDTLTKIMSQSNALLTSSNQMTGTQAQAQVQSLVKGIAALQSTAAQA
-469 NKANQDLADA
+469 NK
-479 VTGDVNAVLASPNS
+479 LAS
-493 TLSEADKAKLQD
+493 TLNTSLANKGVSDAEINKIIQAGQTGVTPAQLQAQLTTMSGEMAKSSN
-505 AIKNTATIKTNST
+505 I
-518 NSLTEVGGVGNNLTQ
+518 
-533 IEGALAK
+533 
-540 VQDNL
+540 
-545 DNLNNQVTALRN
+545 
-557 QAKNLETN
+557 N
-565 DLKTNDLKTQLGLL
+565 DL
-579 TKMQGALDKDKLAK
+579 
-593 LQTTL
+593 
-598 GQLQQLQT
+598 
-606 AAAKASSIAQKL
+606 
-618 NSDIN
+618 IN
-623 VQDLSSS
+623 
-630 DLAKLEQTA
+630 
-639 QASSDATTALV
+639 
-650 AQNTA
+650 
-655 KLAGP
+655 
-660 STEKFTTLVAGLAE
+660 GLAVANTGTKT
-674 LSSGAKELSA
+674 LMA
-684 NNGAL
+684 NNGL
-689 LAGSNQ
+689 
-695 IATGLGT
+695 
-702 LNDSIPALT
+702 
-711 NGVTKLANGTNQ
+711 
-723 LASKNA
+723 
-729 ELNSGASQLAGGLGT
+729 LNSGASQLAGGLGT

-1002 QAINPYL
+1002 QAVNPYL